1 MNNTLHN
8 YQGDVQEFTFPASQ
22 KKALSLGSVRK
33 VGSQAE
39 AYARHAYHR
48 SKAAC

>member
-1 MNNTLHN
+1 MTDLSEICLDVVSGSLTLFL
-8 YQGDVQEFTFPASQ
+8 VE
-22 KKALSLGSVRK
+22 LGSVRK